1 MYTPL
6 VVAGG
11 GVVLGDDP
19 FKARRVREPNHRSTS
34 SCHLGLLPQLPP
46 QLPPRMTAI
55 QSISIKG
62 TADKLSP
69 KPHTVYEIH
78 IQASI
83 RSWSTWRR
91 YSEFVDLNDEFT
103 KSTGASPPAPLPPK
117 HAWTL
122 RSSFHNAPLIE
133 ERKKGLETYLRAII
147 ASKDSQWRDHYAFRQ
162 FLGVVVKNAPPTGA
176 ASGLDKN
183 AGETNTR
190 RFTSATWIEEHTDLQ
205 ILVRDIRA
213 SLNKRDS
220 LWDAGDMRAS
230 SSANVSAKRQ
240 LADLVERI
248 GVLAKGLEALGE
260 AGMIQGEMQRRTDMV
275 ARLQDDCEKLGK
287 IVAAARQNVRPR
299 PASAFI
305 ESSINPAE
313 RAALLGGGSGSPP
326 DHARPV
332 TRIFG
337 APQPQPRET
346 AETRPLDDHGLLQL
360 QKNKVEHQDEQLNN
374 LSSVLK
380 RQLHIGVAI
389 HTEIEEQNKILD
401 ELNTDVDRVQG
412 KIGTAKRIMN
422 KLN

>member
-1 MYTPL
+1 
-6 VVAGG
+6 
-11 GVVLGDDP
+11 
-19 FKARRVREPNHRSTS
+19 
-34 SCHLGLLPQLPP
+34 
-46 QLPPRMTAI
+46 MTAI
-55 QSISIKG
+55 QAISIKG
-62 TADKLSP
+62 TADKMSP

-91 YSEFVDLNDEFT
+91 YSEFVDLDDELA

-117 HAWTL
+117 HAWTF
-122 RSSFHNAPLIE
+122 RSSFHNAPIIE

-147 ASKDSQWRDHYAFRQ
+147 ASKDSQWRDHFAFRQ
-162 FLGVVVKNAPPTGA
+162 FLSDKNASPTGA
-176 ASGLDKN
+176 ASGPDKN
-183 AGETNTR
+183 TSGTNTR

-205 ILVRDIRA
+205 TLVRDIRA

-220 LWDAGDMRAS
+220 LWDAGDTRAS

-260 AGMIQGEMQRRTDMV
+260 AGMSQGEMQRRTDMV

-305 ESSINPAE
+305 ESSVSPAD
-313 RAALLGGGSGSPP
+313 RAALLSNGSGSPP
-326 DHARPV
+326 DRARPV

-360 QKNKVEHQDEQLNN
+360 QKKKVENQDQQLNN
-374 LSSVLK
+374 LSAVLQ
-380 RQLHIGVAI
+380 RQLHIGHAI
-389 HTEIEEQNKILD
+389 HTEIEEQNKMLD

-412 KIGTAKRIMN
+412 KLGTAKRTMN

>member
-1 MYTPL
+1 M
-6 VVAGG
+6 A
-11 GVVLGDDP
+11 
-19 FKARRVREPNHRSTS
+19 
-34 SCHLGLLPQLPP
+34 
-46 QLPPRMTAI
+46 AI

-62 TADKLSP
+62 TADRMSP

-83 RSWSTWRR
+83 RSWSMWRR
-91 YSEFVDLNDEFT
+91 YSEFVDLNDELI

-117 HAWTL
+117 HTWTL
-122 RSSFHNAPLIE
+122 RSSFHNAPIIE
-133 ERKKGLETYLRAII
+133 ERKNGLETYLRTII

-162 FLGVVVKNAPPTGA
+162 FLGIPVGKKAPPTGA
-176 ASGLDKN
+176 ASGLDKDT
-183 AGETNTR
+183 GETKAR
-190 RFTSATWIEEHTDLQ
+190 RFTPATWIEEHTDLHT
-205 ILVRDIRA
+205 LVRDIRA

-248 GVLAKGLEALGE
+248 GVLAKALETLGE
-260 AGMIQGEMQRRTDMV
+260 AGMSQGEMQRRTDMV

-299 PASAFI
+299 PASAFV
-305 ESSINPAE
+305 ESNVNPAD
-313 RAALLGGGSGSPP
+313 RAALLSSGSGSPP
-326 DHARPV
+326 DRTRPV

-337 APQPQPRET
+337 APQPQYRET

-360 QKNKVEHQDEQLNN
+360 QKQKVEQQDQQLND
-374 LSSVLK
+374 LSAILQ
-380 RQLHIGVAI
+380 RQFHIGHAI

-401 ELNTDVDRVQG
+401 EFNSDVDRVQG
-412 KIGTAKRIMN
+412 KIGTAKKIMN